1 MSSLLAFV
9 KSFSFGPKSN
19 MRASVY
25 LQQQRTNNNIPS
37 ALALALASPV
47 LTRLQ
52 SRRLFSSTPLSLSSP
67 VSSHASSSTC
77 RSTGTPSPTT
87 TSQELKCHSSKKEKS
102 RFISFITDV
111 EGDAG
116 YFDRFVRN
124 SRILDFECVAPT
136 IPVAIESNSNSNSN
150 STDEFSLDY
159 FPYRKRVIFQT
170 HDSQQEGNEDDHDD
184 DEDKDTEHVI
194 NSDMD
199 WENSILVCGGDM
211 VDKGG
216 NDLYVLRQLISL
228 QKRYKGRVHFVLGN
242 RDINKMRILQE
253 LGIQMN
259 KRGDDDDWEQK
270 PSIPF
275 HPGVYWF
282 RGSGLQGDPDLI
294 AQHDHKIKM
303 KKGNDMHADND
314 SGIDER
320 YDTNADDGA
329 SADDDD
335 DTSFLVP
342 DSPAERLRWILKKT
356 MGSPDAFEFRRN
368 ELRQEKMFL
377 QSLEIEDEDKK
388 DNHSDVDVDADV
400 NNSSEDKER
409 RITSSIIIT
418 DDDVVES
425 YRRMC
430 HPRGI
435 MGEYFQDS
443 KLCLQIGG
451 AMFMH
456 GSLPITPEVL
466 SSFNMNFPRDCT
478 DTCIDRINNDT
489 GEVEPFWKWFH
500 SQSTPFQDP
509 DRSGAREKENKD
521 TGVTMDGRTSSSST
535 EWTHALNEFVKRQME
550 AWKYNVTCAEEGTL
564 GNERL
569 WASVGGYQDQGSKD
583 GDEDEDKAQDLSIEF
598 GSLCQYGMGWL
609 PDKTYNPTVVYN
621 SWLSNGQPTY
631 YNNKEEDNGAHSR
644 AYQRLVKKFF
654 DMSEINVIV
663 TGHQPSKSN

>member
-1 MSSLLAFV
+1 M
-9 KSFSFGPKSN
+9 
-19 MRASVY
+19 
-25 LQQQRTNNNIPS
+25 
-37 ALALALASPV
+37 
-47 LTRLQ
+47 
-52 SRRLFSSTPLSLSSP
+52 
-67 VSSHASSSTC
+67 
-77 RSTGTPSPTT
+77 
-87 TSQELKCHSSKKEKS
+87 
-102 RFISFITDV
+102 

-136 IPVAIESNSNSNSN
+136 IPVAIESNSNS
-150 STDEFSLDY
+150 TDEFSLDY
-159 FPYRKRVIFQT
+159 FPYRKQVIFQT
-170 HDSQQEGNEDDHDD
+170 HDSQQEGNDDDHDD
-184 DEDKDTEHVI
+184 DDDKDKDKDTDTDHVS

-199 WENSILVCGGDM
+199 WKNSILVCGGDM

-259 KRGDDDDWEQK
+259 KRGDDDDEDENDDDDWEQK
-270 PSIPF
+270 PSMPF
-275 HPGVYWF
+275 HSGVYWF

-294 AQHDHKIKM
+294 EQHYHKIKM
-303 KKGNDMHADND
+303 KKGNDTHADND

-329 SADDDD
+329 GAGADD

-368 ELRQEKMFL
+368 ELRQEMMFL
-377 QSLEIEDEDKK
+377 QSLEIEDED
-388 DNHSDVDVDADV
+388 NNSDVDVDADV
-400 NNSSEDKER
+400 NNSSEEKER
-409 RITSSIIIT
+409 RTKKRRTTSPMIIT

-435 MGEYFQDS
+435 MGKYFQDS

-466 SSFNMNFPRDCT
+466 SSFNTNFPRDCA
-478 DTCIDRINNDT
+478 DTCIDGNNNDT

-535 EWTHALNEFVKRQME
+535 EWTHVLNEFVKRQME

-583 GDEDEDKAQDLSIEF
+583 GDGDEDKTQDLRIEF

-609 PDKTYNPTVVYN
+609 PDKTCNPTVVYN

-654 DMSEINVIV
+654 DMSGINVIV
-663 TGHQPSKSN
+663 TGHQPSKCI